1 MRLIQRK
8 QTQGRKEAGN
18 TIIEFGLVM
27 VFLVP
32 MFGGAFTIGL
42 ALAKGIQV
50 SNVARDAVVLVVR
63 ETEDPQSGLDMST
76 TQNQRIIVKAAN
88 GLGMNSDAQF
98 DPSSTGNGVVIL
110 SRVVMVGPNECSL
123 GVIPPPHGVPNTT
136 PPNFGWDAGNCANY
150 GSYAFEYRIVIGNGA
165 RWSSTS
171 GSPPAADLQT
181 AAQCGTPT
189 PANCVG
195 SITAKNIATNTAVQ
209 AGTFSMA
216 TGMTLSASVY
226 ALVSEMYAD
235 VSFLNF
241 FNILSNP
248 TVIYARSIS

>member
-1 MRLIQRK
+1 MRNTQRN
-8 QTQGRKEAGN
+8 QTQRRKEAGN

-32 MFGGAFTIGL
+32 MFGGAFTIGMS
-42 ALAKGIQV
+42 LAKGIQV
-50 SNVARDAVVLVVR
+50 SNVARDAVVLLVR
-63 ETEDPQSGLDMST
+63 ETEDPQSGLDMSQ

-98 DPSSTGNGVVIL
+98 DPSSTGNAVVIL
-110 SRVVMVGPNECSL
+110 SKVVMVGPAECSL
-123 GVIPPPHGVPNTT
+123 GVIPPPSGVPNTT
-136 PPNFGWDAGNCANY
+136 PPNYGWTASNCTNY
-150 GSYAFEYRIVIGNGA
+150 GSYAFEYRVVIGNGT
-165 RWSSTS
+165 RWSSTF
-171 GSPPAADLQT
+171 GSPPNSDVQSN
-181 AAQCGTPT
+181 GT
-189 PANCVG
+189 
-195 SITAKNIATNTAVQ
+195 ITAVNIATNSAVR
-209 AGTFSMA
+209 ATNFPTA

-241 FNILSNP
+241 FNILNNP